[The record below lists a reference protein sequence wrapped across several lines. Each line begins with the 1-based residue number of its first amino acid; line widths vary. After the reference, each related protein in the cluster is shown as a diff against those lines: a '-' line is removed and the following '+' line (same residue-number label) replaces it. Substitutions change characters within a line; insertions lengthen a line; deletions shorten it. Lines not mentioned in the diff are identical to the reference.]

1 MSYEHIRF
9 EVTDGVGVCT
19 LIRPEKY
26 NALTYESYAELVRL
40 TGEVAGRSDVRVLVL
55 RGEGKS
61 FCCGGDVHQIIGD
74 LLERDTADH
83 LKFTTMTGA
92 VVKGLREMPQPVIA
106 EIQGLAVG
114 AGAVISIASDLR
126 VMAEGSKL
134 GFIFTKV
141 GLTGADM
148 GAAYL
153 LPRLVGLG
161 RATEILLFGEMV
173 EAEEAVR
180 IGLATRLVA
189 KDELRSTVDEM
200 ARRLA
205 DGPTLAQASTKRML
219 QRELDMDFHSA
230 MEGET
235 LAQALLL
242 MGDDHREFYAAW
254 KAKRDPEWSGA
265 KAGERE

>member
-40 TGEVAGRSDVRVLVL
+40 THELPQRDDVKVLVL

-74 LLERDTADH
+74 LLERDVADH
-83 LKFTTMTGA
+83 LKFTQMTGA
-92 VVKGLREMPQPVIA
+92 VVKGLREMPQPVIC

-114 AGAVISIASDLR
+114 AGAVIAIASDLR
-126 VMAEGSKL
+126 VLAEGARI

-153 LPRLVGLG
+153 LPRLIGLG
-161 RATEILLFGEMV
+161 RATEILMFGEMV
-173 EAEEAVR
+173 PADEALR
-180 IGLATRLVA
+180 IGLANRVVA
-189 KDELRSTVDEM
+189 PGELTSTVDAM

-242 MGDDHREFYAAW
+242 MGDDHREFYESW
-254 KAKRDPEWSGA
+254 KEKRDPQWSG
-265 KAGERE
+265 R